1 MSVFEQHRLGAKANN
16 KDDMLW
22 LLGLYFNKLVNVCA
36 KYGHAFDEDMFIY
49 LVEKFIQDVDDF
61 EIRAQIEEDP

>member
-1 MSVFEQHRLGAKANN
+1 
-16 KDDMLW
+16 MLW